1 MAMKSRRKTYDH
13 ILGVISARQAESLWR
28 DWANLPSPVDYP
40 QYRGAVERFLSRY
53 PYVFQFRDGDGAE
66 AGPLAGTADL
76 NVLLAAVRTGLCR
89 AWLAP
94 DAHHRD
100 WYIFQLRYAY
110 ERTRARIE
118 EPDPSLVPE
127 SSDTPELQARRSLRS
142 MITDLL
148 QDVPPATPFEA
159 AIFYLHSRLADRML
173 RCANPGCVKPYFF
186 RMKKGQ
192 KYCSAACADPAR
204 RESKRT
210 WWNQNRGKSAR
221 S

>member
-1 MAMKSRRKTYDH
+1 MTKNLRRHNGDY
-13 ILGVISARQAESLWR
+13 ILGVISARQAESLWH
-28 DWANLPSPVDYP
+28 DWANLPNPVDHP
-40 QYRGAVERFLSRY
+40 PYRSAVERFLSRY
-53 PYVFQFRDGDGAE
+53 PYVFANLDSHSSEIDRVAGAPE
-66 AGPLAGTADL
+66 VNA
-76 NVLLAAVRTGLCR
+76 LLAAVRTGLCR

-100 WYIFQLRYAY
+100 WHIFQLRYAY

-127 SSDTPELQARRSLRS
+127 SINTPELEARRSLRS
-142 MITDLL
+142 MIAEFL
-148 QDVPPATPFEA
+148 QDAPQASPFEA
-159 AIFYLHSRLADRML
+159 AIFYLQTRLADRML

-192 KYCSAACADPAR
+192 KYCSTVCADPAR
-204 RESKRT
+204 RESKRA

>member
-1 MAMKSRRKTYDH
+1 MAKNSRRSRDH
-13 ILGVISARQAESLWR
+13 QILGIISARQAESLWR
-28 DWANLPSPVDYP
+28 DWVNLPNPVDSP
-40 QYRGAVERFLSRY
+40 PNRGAVERFLSRY
-53 PYVFQFRDGDGAE
+53 PYIFEFRVGDGPEARRLAE
-66 AGPLAGTADL
+66 TPYL
-76 NVLLAAVRTGLCR
+76 NVLLGAVRTGLNR

-94 DAHHRD
+94 DAQHRD

-118 EPDPSLVPE
+118 EPDPSLAQQAG
-127 SSDTPELQARRSLRS
+127 DTPDLQVRRTLRS
-142 MITDLL
+142 MLADLL

-159 AIFYLHSRLADRML
+159 AIFYLQTRLADRML
-173 RCANPGCVKPYFF
+173 RCANPNCAKPYFF

-192 KYCSAACADPAR
+192 KYCSAVCADPAR

-210 WWNQNRGKSAR
+210 WWNQNRGKGAR